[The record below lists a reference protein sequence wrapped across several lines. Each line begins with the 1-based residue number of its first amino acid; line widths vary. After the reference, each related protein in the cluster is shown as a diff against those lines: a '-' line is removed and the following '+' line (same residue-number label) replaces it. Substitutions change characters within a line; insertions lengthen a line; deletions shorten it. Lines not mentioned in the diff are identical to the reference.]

1 MSTQV
6 QRRVYFILAA
16 IVLAGVML
24 YQSRGSLG
32 WGVWNSS
39 GVQTV
44 MAQNVDSS
52 RNRLASVPQT
62 SYADLVSAVAPAVV
76 TIRSAR
82 RVRAP
87 QQYPFM
93 DDPLFQQF
101 FGNRAPN
108 GGRGRNNQ
116 NRGGGGGDMQ
126 LERALGSGVIVNA
139 DGHILTNHHVVD
151 GADEITVE
159 LPDRSTVQAKLV
171 GSDAPS
177 DLAVLK
183 ITSSSKLP
191 VLPLGDS
198 DKTRVGDVVLAIGNP
213 LGVGQTVTMGII
225 SAKER
230 STGLSNGSFE
240 DFLQTDAAINQGNS
254 GGALVNTQGQLI
266 GINSQILSPSGGNIG
281 IGFAIP
287 SNMAKNVMGQLVS
300 GGKVRRGQI
309 GVGIQAINSDIAA
322 SLGLKDLNGVLVN
335 SVTPGGA
342 GEKAGLKQ
350 GDIIRTFNG
359 TTVND
364 TNVLRNMVAQSG
376 PNTDVNLGIL
386 RDGREQTVKVH
397 LGEFK
402 PTDTAAD
409 ENSGPSGGTSGHGAR
424 LGIGVQPLTPDLA
437 QRFSIPANVNG
448 LVVTEVD
455 PVGPAAEAGIAA
467 GDVVLE
473 ANRRKVGSATDLS
486 AAVNAAGDRPVLLL
500 VNRGGQSIYL
510 TVRPKRSSNL
520 Q

>member
-1 MSTQV
+1 MTTHV
-6 QRRVYFILAA
+6 QRRVYFALLA
-16 IVLAGVML
+16 IILAGVMMF
-24 YQSRGSLG
+24 QTRGK
-32 WGVWNSS
+32 WGQGFWNQS
-39 GVQTV
+39 GVETVLAQT
-44 MAQNVDSS
+44 DTST
-52 RNRLASVPQT
+52 RNRLANVPQT
-62 SYADLVSAVAPAVV
+62 SYADLVKAVSPAVV

-87 QQYPFM
+87 QQFPFM
-93 DDPLFQQF
+93 DDPFFQRF
-101 FGNRAPN
+101 FGERAP
-108 GGRGRNNQ
+108 GS
-116 NRGGGGGDMQ
+116 RGGNGRSMPRGGDMQ

-159 LPDRSTVQAKLV
+159 LSDRRTVEAKLV

-183 ITSSSKLP
+183 INANNLP
-191 VLPLGDS
+191 TLPLGDS
-198 DKTRVGDVVLAIGNP
+198 DKARVGDVVLAIGNP

-230 STGLSNGSFE
+230 TTGLSNGSFE

-287 SNMAKNVMGQLVS
+287 SNMAKNVMSQLVS
-300 GGKVRRGQI
+300 GGSVRRGQI
-309 GVGIQAINSDIAA
+309 GVGIQAINSDIAS
-322 SLGLKDLNGVLVN
+322 SLGLKDLNGVLIN

-350 GDIIRTFNG
+350 GDIIRAFNS
-359 TTVND
+359 TPVND
-364 TNVLRNMVAQSG
+364 TNVLRNLVAQSG
-376 PNTDVNLGIL
+376 PNADVNLTIL
-386 RDGREQTVKVH
+386 RDGKEQTVKVH
-397 LGEFK
+397 LGEFHPEK
-402 PTDTAAD
+402 AAA
-409 ENSGPSGGTSGHGAR
+409 EEGGGPGGGTSKGER
-424 LGIGVQPLTPDLA
+424 LGIAVQPLTPDLA
-437 QRFSIPANVNG
+437 QRYNIPSNVAG
-448 LVVTEVD
+448 LVVTDVD
-455 PVGPAAEAGIAA
+455 PVGPAAEAGIAP

-473 ANRRKVGSATDLS
+473 ANRKKVTSAPDLRD
-486 AAVNAAGDRPVLLL
+486 AVSAAGDRPVLLL

-510 TVRPKRSSNL
+510 TVRSRRSNL